1 MTLVQTMPRLIPGTY
16 SGVPSRERHD
26 ELQALA
32 DAVQAGSS
40 AALET
45 FVRALAPHLIRVT
58 RRVLG
63 SDGSDVEDVA
73 QEAALAVLDALPRYR
88 GEGTVL
94 HFACRVAV
102 LTAMNT
108 RRKVIAQKR
117 THIPSLSPLSQVPS
131 RAPGPDQVVANRF
144 LVSVVRELLLTLP
157 ENQAE
162 ALALHAVLGCTVA
175 EIAESTA
182 APEETVR
189 SRLRLAKLALRK
201 RVLANPI
208 LRDALEN
215 RS

>member
-1 MTLVQTMPRLIPGTY
+1 MMPRLIPGT
-16 SGVPSRERHD
+16 GGGAPSRERHD
-26 ELQALA
+26 ELRALA
-32 DAVQAGSS
+32 DAVQADSS
-40 AALET
+40 AALGT
-45 FVRALAPHLIRVT
+45 FIRAIVPHLIRVA

-63 SDGSDVEDVA
+63 SESSEVEDVA

-102 LTAMNT
+102 LTAMNV
-108 RRKVIAQKR
+108 RRRVTTQKR
-117 THIPSLSPLSQVPS
+117 SGRSASCPLEQVPS
-131 RAPGPDQVVANRF
+131 HAPGPDREAANRS
-144 LVSVVRELLLTLP
+144 LVPVVRELLLTLP

-162 ALALHAVLGCTVA
+162 ALALHAVLGCTVT
-175 EIAESTA
+175 EIAETTQ

-201 RVLANPI
+201 RVLANAV

-215 RS
+215 LS